1 MNSRTTRRLKY
12 KAKNL
17 KAATVRNLTLADNI
31 HADYNNVEYN
41 NKQKDYDNAL
51 AKKMRLSN
59 MFKLNKQSVTD
70 LIKQLANGTYR
81 VEKGRHSHMTT
92 KYACGVQRLR
102 KVGKSA

>member
-1 MNSRTTRRLKY
+1 MNSRTKHKLAYR
-12 KAKNL
+12 AKNE
-17 KAATVRNLTLADNI
+17 KVATVRNLTLADNI

-70 LIKQLANGTYR
+70 LIKQFANGKFV

-92 KYACGVQRLR
+92 KYACGVQKLHKAR
-102 KVGKSA
+102 KSA

>member
-31 HADYNNVEYN
+31 HSDYNSVEYN

-70 LIKQLANGTYR
+70 LIKQFANGKFV

-92 KYACGVQRLR
+92 KYACGVQKLCKAR
-102 KVGKSA
+102 KSA

>member
-1 MNSRTTRRLKY
+1 MNSRTTRKLKY

-17 KAATVRNLTLADNI
+17 KKATVRNLTLADNI

-41 NKQKDYDNAL
+41 NKQEDYDNAI

-59 MFKLNKQSVTD
+59 ALHLNKTDVTD
-70 LIKQLANGTYR
+70 LLKDLGKGVIKIQ
-81 VEKGRHSHMTT
+81 KGRHSHMTT
-92 KYACGVQRLR
+92 KYANNCQKLR

>member
-17 KAATVRNLTLADNI
+17 KKATLRKTLLNEMI
-31 HADYNNVEYN
+31 NENYNNVEVN
-41 NKQKDYDNAL
+41 HKQKDYDNAL

-92 KYACGVQRLR
+92 KYACGIQKLH
-102 KVGKSA
+102 KLGKSA

>member
-1 MNSRTTRRLKY
+1 MNSRNKRKLAYR
-12 KAKNL
+12 AKNE
-17 KAATVRNLTLADNI
+17 KGATVRNLTLADNI

-51 AKKMRLSN
+51 VKKMRLSN

-92 KYACGVQRLR
+92 KYACGVQKLR
-102 KVGKSA
+102 KARKSA